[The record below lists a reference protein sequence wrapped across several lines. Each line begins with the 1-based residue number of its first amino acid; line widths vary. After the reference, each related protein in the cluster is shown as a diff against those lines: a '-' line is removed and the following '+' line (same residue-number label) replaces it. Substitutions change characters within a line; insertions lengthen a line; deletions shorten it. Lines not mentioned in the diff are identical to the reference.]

1 MNEIGGTL
9 RVGCGG
15 ENGPRVLRKD
25 LQPRCDI
32 GGVVFAGFEGNF
44 QVGANKSGAE
54 FRNEFFDRIGFA
66 AETVTAEISIK
77 ALLMS
82 TAVRSFMGQGSVIT
96 VCVTEALEG
105 RKLDCIIAVAVESA
119 VSAVVDGCA
128 GGGEELLGAL
138 DAGDGVKLRFGL
150 RVKVR
155 GQAFDLLDVENRVAL
170 EKGNFALGLV
180 AGLPVGF
187 GAGDAVG
194 VDHKRAFL
202 TLADMRAEFDG
213 LPERHP
219 DWRGEVLRRCGS
231 PQRKHVD
238 SGVGLTIVPQGAR
251 DAAGGMLGVPWAHP
265 WPDAFFEGS
274 DNLRGDAAV
283 NILPL
288 IVLVQGPLLL
298 LVSGFRETLG
308 SNRAGRGERRVT
320 RRGNGQHGIRERAGR

>member
-32 GGVVFAGFEGNF
+32 GGVVFAGFEGNS

-54 FRNEFFDRIGFA
+54 FRNQFFDRIGFA

-82 TAVRSFMGQGSVIT
+82 TAVDGFMGQGSVIT

-105 RKLDCIIAVAVESA
+105 RKLDCIIAVAVEGA
-119 VSAVVDGCA
+119 VSAVVNGYA
-128 GGGEELLGAL
+128 SGGEKLLGVF
-138 DAGDGVKLRFGL
+138 DAGDGIKLRFGL

-155 GQAFDLLDVENRVAL
+155 GQAFDLLDVKNRVAL
-170 EKGNFALGLV
+170 EKVNFALGLV

-194 VDHKRAFL
+194 VDHERAFL
-202 TLADMRAEFDG
+202 GLADMG
-213 LPERHP
+213 LQFEGLAERHP
-219 DWRGEVLRRCGS
+219 DRSREILREGGS

-288 IVLVQGPLLL
+288 IVLVHGPLLL

-308 SNRAGRGERRVT
+308 SKRAGRGERRVT
-320 RRGNGQHGIRERAGR
+320 RRGNGQSGIRERAGR